1 MNKTDEIVN
10 SLEGL
15 EKASPAPFLATRIK
29 AKMAG
34 LQQPG
39 FFDRL
44 VTRVTRPVVAVSVLA
59 IILAINCFAF
69 LQNDNSYSNAKTQ
82 TGDELIVSNF
92 ESGSIYNF
100 ENNLD
105 DEK

>member
-1 MNKTDEIVN
+1 MNKTEEILN

-44 VTRVTRPVVAVSVLA
+44 ITRLTQPAFAVSVLA
-59 IILAINCFAF
+59 IILAINSFVF
-69 LQNDNSYSNAKTQ
+69 LQNENNNNSKTP
-82 TGDELIVSNF
+82 GADELIVSNF

-100 ENNLD
+100 ENNFD